1 MQVIHFFKKTNSVT
15 LFLVALL
22 LFSCGSVEKFNKH
35 IETSISTED
44 LIRDVNYVQKKL
56 VKLHP
61 SLYWY
66 ITEQELNSK
75 FDSLRANLKDPL
87 TPNEFFFKISPIVA
101 SVRQG
106 HMGLNP
112 LTKKL
117 KKKEAKILS
126 NAGTGPL
133 SQFKMIWVDD
143 KMYVLENKSRDSSIV
158 NGSEIVAINEVSPK
172 QIYSKYKNT
181 YASDGYN
188 TTFIPK
194 QFQRRF
200 SFFLVNEIGVQDS
213 LNYVFKNADSTFSR
227 AVKRF
232 KEVPKK
238 GDSLS
243 QTQKNSIKLAQK
255 SSAVKEKVRKE
266 WEQKRIYG
274 YDYVTKEFNKK
285 LQFIGAD
292 STVAYLKIKNFS
304 TGKTKKVYEEVFA
317 KIKQKQSKILIIDLR
332 DNPGGRL
339 NEIQKLYSYLVA
351 EEFKF
356 IDEPE
361 VTSKTSLFANYFNQL
376 PIISYPITVPLY
388 PVFAAVLLS
397 KTKKKEDGKFYY
409 KINSSKPMQ
418 SNPLHFNGEVYV
430 LINGG
435 SFSASCIISSNL
447 QATGRA
453 VFVGE
458 ETGGTFN
465 GTVAGRMPVL
475 ELPNSKLPLR
485 LGLMDIRPF
494 HKTAQEGRGIMPNVE
509 VIPTL
514 GQRLNGDDPELE
526 YVLKTV
532 SQGSQ
537 SK

>member
-1 MQVIHFFKKTNSVT
+1 MIHFYKKANHVVV
-15 LFLVALL
+15 FLVFVALIG
-22 LFSCGSVEKFNKH
+22 CGSVEKYNKH
-35 IETSISTED
+35 IQTSIPAED
-44 LIRDVNYVQKKL
+44 LKEDVNYVQKKL

-66 ITEQELNSK
+66 ISEQELNGK
-75 FDSLRANLKDPL
+75 FDSLRANLKEPL

-106 HMGLNP
+106 HMGLRP
-112 LTKKL
+112 LTTKL
-117 KKKEAKILS
+117 EKKEAKILS
-126 NAGTGPL
+126 KAGTGPL
-133 SQFKMIWVDD
+133 SQFKMIWEND
-143 KMYVLENKSRDSSIV
+143 KMYVLENKSQDSTIV
-158 NGSEIVAINEVSPK
+158 KGSEVVAINEVTP
-172 QIYSKYKNT
+172 QLIYSKYKNS

-200 SFFLVNEIGVQDS
+200 SSFLVNEIGVQDS
-213 LNYVFKNADSTFSR
+213 LNYVFKNADSTYTR
-227 AVKRF
+227 VVKRF
-232 KEVPKK
+232 KEEPKK
-238 GDSLS
+238 KDSLS
-243 QTQKNSIKLAQK
+243 QTQKDSIKLARK
-255 SSAVKEKVRKE
+255 SPEAKEKLKKE

-274 YDYVTKEFNKK
+274 YDYTAKEFNKT

-304 TGKTKKVYEEVFA
+304 TGKTKKVYEEVFT
-317 KIKQKQSKILIIDLR
+317 KIKEKQSKTLIIDLR

-339 NEIQKLYSYLVA
+339 NEIQKLYSYLVT

-356 IDEPE
+356 INEPE
-361 VTSKTSLFANYFNQL
+361 VTSRTSLFSNYFNQL

-388 PVFAAVLLS
+388 PVFATVLVS

-409 KINSSKPMQ
+409 KIKSSKPMEA
-418 SNPLHFNGEVYV
+418 NPLHFDGPVYV

-458 ETGGTFN
+458 ETGGAFN
-465 GTVAGRMPVL
+465 GTVAGRMPLL

-485 LGLMDIRPF
+485 LGLMDIRPV
-494 HKTAQEGRGIMPNVE
+494 HRTEQEGRGIMPNVE
-509 VIPTL
+509 IIPTL
-514 GQRLNGDDPELE
+514 EQKLNGIDPELE

-532 SQGSQ
+532 SEPTQT
-537 SK
+537 K

>member
-1 MQVIHFFKKTNSVT
+1 MNHFYKKTNRAVA
-15 LFLVALL
+15 FLVCAV
-22 LFSCGSVEKFNKH
+22 LFGCGSVEKYNKH
-35 IETSISTED
+35 IQTSIPAED
-44 LIRDVNYVQKKL
+44 LIKDVNFVQKKL

-75 FDSLRANLKDPL
+75 FDSLRANLKEPL
-87 TPNEFFFKISPIVA
+87 TPNEFFFKISPVVA

-106 HMGLNP
+106 HMGLRP

-117 KKKEAKILS
+117 EKKEAKILS
-126 NAGTGPL
+126 KAGTGPL
-133 SQFKMIWVDD
+133 SQFKMIWEND
-143 KMYVLENKSRDSSIV
+143 KMYILENKSPDSTIV
-158 NGSEIVAINEVSPK
+158 KGSEVVAINEVTPQ
-172 QIYSKYKNT
+172 QIFSKYKNT
-181 YASDGYN
+181 YTSDGFN

-194 QFQRRF
+194 IFEKRF
-200 SFFLVNEIGVQDS
+200 SSYLVNEMGVQDS
-213 LNYVFKNADSTFSR
+213 LNYDFKNADSTYSK

-232 KEVPKK
+232 KEEAKK

-243 QTQKNSIKLAQK
+243 QTQKDSIKLARK
-255 SSAVKEKVRKE
+255 SPEAKEKAKKE

-274 YDYVTKEFNKK
+274 YDYVAKEFNKT
-285 LQFIGAD
+285 LQFLGAD

-317 KIKQKQSKILIIDLR
+317 KIKEKQSKTLIIDLR

-376 PIISYPITVPLY
+376 PIISYPVTVPLY
-388 PVFAAVLLS
+388 PVFATVLVS
-397 KTKKKEDGKFYY
+397 KTKKKDDGKYYY
-409 KINSSKPMQ
+409 KIKSSKPMQ
-418 SNPLHFNGEVYV
+418 SNPLHFDGEVYV

-465 GTVAGRMPVL
+465 GTVAGRMPLL
-475 ELPNSKLPLR
+475 ELPKSKLPLR
-485 LGLMDIRPF
+485 LGLMDIRPV
-494 HKTAQEGRGIMPNVE
+494 HRTEQEGRGIMPNVE
-509 VIPTL
+509 IIPTVE
-514 GQRLNGDDPELE
+514 QRLSGVDPELE
-526 YVLKTV
+526 YVLSTV
-532 SQGSQ
+532 STSPQT
-537 SK
+537 K